1 MGGAVVT
8 YNILFGTQQITKK
21 ERKLLEVR
29 LLNGA
34 YGKCGNLCVIGE
46 LQVSQQ
52 ANAMTIQIH
61 VGEVKKNAAVAREAV
76 GTLF

>member
-8 YNILFGTQQITKK
+8 HNILFGTQQRTKK
-21 ERKLLEVR
+21 KRKLLEIR

-34 YGKCGNLCVIGE
+34 YGMCGNLCVTGE

-52 ANAMTIQIH
+52 AKAMTIQIH
-61 VGEVKKNAAVAREAV
+61 VGEVKKNDAVAREAA

>member
-8 YNILFGTQQITKK
+8 YNILFGTQQRTKK
-21 ERKLLEVR
+21 KRKLLEIM

-34 YGKCGNLCVIGE
+34 YSKCGNLCVTGE

-52 ANAMTIQIH
+52 ADAMTIQIH
-61 VGEVKKNAAVAREAV
+61 VGEVKKNDAVAWETV